1 MVRKVG
7 KNATRSQYS
16 RVLGGAGSKSE
27 RLSPYPGA
35 NRAFRFSQDHFAERD
50 RREKT
55 HEYANQGDFL
65 RKWRARLV
73 SRTGTLHCGLW
84 LFRIC

>member
-16 RVLGGAGSKSE
+16 RVLRGAGSKSE

-50 RREKT
+50 RRGKT

>member
-16 RVLGGAGSKSE
+16 RVLRGAGSKSE

-55 HEYANQGDFL
+55 PE
-65 RKWRARLV
+65 
-73 SRTGTLHCGLW
+73 
-84 LFRIC
+84 